1 MVSFNTKVRQMTKMS
16 QQKMIEMLQQEKK
29 QIKPETCFGKGM
41 GSYDFVTAD
50 KFGNNGWPFFSPLS

>member
-1 MVSFNTKVRQMTKMS
+1 MTKMS